1 MHFNNFFGDNMKKYL
16 NNKGYTLIELVVS
29 IAIIAILLSMI
40 AVITNSFYKSYRL
53 SYAENERLEE
63 KKYIITQF
71 ENIIENANQ
80 NAKKVIIENDISLT
94 KWSLRLDNKIIFSYD
109 QTSSSM
115 YNANDSLIKKFKRIK
130 NIKINQYTQS
140 GIIIEIYLDNNEK
153 ETLIKNII
161 NVN

>member
-1 MHFNNFFGDNMKKYL
+1 MKKYL

-40 AVITNSFYKSYRL
+40 AAITNSFYKSYRL

-71 ENIIENANQ
+71 EN
-80 NAKKVIIENDISLT
+80 IIENDISLT

>member
-1 MHFNNFFGDNMKKYL
+1 MKKYL

>member
-1 MHFNNFFGDNMKKYL
+1 MKKYL

-29 IAIIAILLSMI
+29 IEIIAILLSMI

-94 KWSLRLDNKIIFSYD
+94 KWSLRLDNEIIFSYD